1 MAISILIAD
10 DHQLFRE
17 GLVNLI
23 NGNNEMKIIAQA
35 ENGRQAV
42 DMASEM
48 NPDVILM
55 DIGMP
60 EINGIEA
67 TRILKKK
74 HPEVKI
80 IALSMHSDKQYI
92 KGMLEVGA
100 SGYLLKNSTV
110 DQTKEAIRNVHQGK
124 KYLSSAITEAL
135 IDNYLGKDAPNGF
148 DAGDLTNREFQILK
162 LYAEGKETREIAKML
177 FLSVKTVGTHRQ
189 NICEKLKIRNTADMV
204 KYAIKHEIINLE

>member
-1 MAISILIAD
+1 MAITILIAD

-23 NGNNEMKIIAQA
+23 NGNNGMEIIGQA
-35 ENGRQAV
+35 ENGRQVV

-48 NPDVILM
+48 DPDVILM

-67 TRILKKK
+67 TRILKKNR
-74 HPEVKI
+74 PGMKI

-92 KGMLEVGA
+92 KGMLEIGA

-110 DQTKEAIRNVHQGK
+110 DQTIEAIRTVYKGK
-124 KYLSSAITEAL
+124 KYLSSTITEAL
-135 IDNYLGKDAPNGF
+135 INNYLGKDRRNGF
-148 DAGDLTNREFQILK
+148 DAGELTNREFQVLK
-162 LYAEGKETREIAKML
+162 MYAEGKETREIAKLL

-189 NICEKLKIRNTADMV
+189 NICEKLSIRNTADMV
-204 KYAIKHEIINLE
+204 KYAIKHEIIDL